1 MPVTIQS
8 KLLNDLQAFQALI
21 CASLF
26 VWLFT
31 QVWVDSVTEITSED
45 LNAEDE
51 DTIPEQMEYIIT
63 QPSNGHLALKTAPNR
78 PIMNFTQAHID
89 QRQLLFVHSGEISLN
104 NLTLFLYNVYLFFTL
119 SDCFYKVCVIVFQPL
134 DVSDVLWIIAQHCS
148 SFSCPF

>member
-1 MPVTIQS
+1 
-8 KLLNDLQAFQALI
+8 
-21 CASLF
+21 
-26 VWLFT
+26 
-31 QVWVDSVTEITSED
+31 VWVDSVTEITNED

-104 NLTLFLYNVYLFFTL
+104 HLNLFFKIKHFSYCPIVCTSSVSL
-119 SDCFYKVCVIVFQPL
+119 CFN
-134 DVSDVLWIIAQHCS
+134 H
-148 SFSCPF
+148 

>member
-1 MPVTIQS
+1 MNKGVKRRRVFKQKRVIQGFQNFYLINLTLDFPNNMPVTIQS

-63 QPSNGHLALKTAPNR
+63 QPSNGHLALKTAPNT

-89 QRQLLFVHSGEISLN
+89 QRQLLFVHSGEISFN
-104 NLTLFLYNVYLFFTL
+104 NLNLFL
-119 SDCFYKVCVIVFQPL
+119 K
-134 DVSDVLWIIAQHCS
+134 
-148 SFSCPF
+148 